1 MSSIITNEA
10 AMAALSTLRSISAD
24 MNVTQNRMTTG
35 AKVDK
40 AADNAAYWS
49 IATTMKSDD
58 KALSAVQDALNL
70 GSAVTNV
77 AYSGLDSAI
86 KVTDEIKK
94 KLVAASQTGI
104 DKDKVNMEITRLKD
118 QLRSVVDSSSFNGIN
133 WLKFGDSSATT
144 AKVAAAY
151 YRDLQNGV
159 FLSTLEVPIYSGS
172 AGGRVSSLVD
182 VRTTATSGDAGILT
196 SFQFAKNVSAGA
208 NYVLVLNDSNRSAG
222 TEISI
227 DRNTSNKQLSD
238 MISVVDGMLQM
249 MTDAGANFGSLQA
262 SVNLQAD
269 FTAKLRDWIHE
280 GVSRL
285 IDADMNEEATRLKA
299 LTTQQQL
306 TIQALSIANS
316 KPQAILQL
324 FN

>member
-1 MSSIITNEA
+1 
-10 AMAALSTLRSISAD
+10 
-24 MNVTQNRMTTG
+24 
-35 AKVDK
+35 
-40 AADNAAYWS
+40 
-49 IATTMKSDD
+49 MKSDD

-94 KLVAASQTGI
+94 KLVAASQTGV
-104 DKDKVNMEITRLKD
+104 DKDKVNLEITRLKD
-118 QLRSVVDSSSFNGIN
+118 QLRSVVDSSSFNGVN
-133 WLKFGDSSATT
+133 WLKFGDSSATS

-159 FLSTLEVPIYSGS
+159 FMSTLEVPIYSGS
-172 AGGRVSSLVD
+172 AGGNVSSLVD

-196 SFQFAKNVSAGA
+196 STQFAKNVSAGA
-208 NYVLVLNDSNRSAG
+208 NYVLVVNDSNRNAA

-227 DRNTSNKQLSD
+227 DKNTTNKQLSD

-249 MTDAGANFGSLQA
+249 MTDAGANFGSLQS

-269 FTAKLRDWIHE
+269 FTAKL
-280 GVSRL
+280 
-285 IDADMNEEATRLKA
+285 ATG
-299 LTTQQQL
+299 
-306 TIQALSIANS
+306 
-316 KPQAILQL
+316 
-324 FN
+324 